1 MLFSDVTH
9 WHLLAFA
16 VGDRDTEDALAQ
28 ENAFG
33 MVAKSAM
40 PEIGHERLRLI
51 KPVVDRKVIL
61 GAAAESSGAAFCM
74 LHWVR
79 HGYTS

>member
-9 WHLLAFA
+9 RNLLAFA
-16 VGDRDTEDALAQ
+16 VGDRGTEDALAQ

-40 PEIGHERLRLI
+40 PEISHKSFGLI
-51 KPVVDRKVIL
+51 KPVVDREVVL
-61 GAAAESSGAAFCM
+61 GLAAEFSGTAFCM